1 VIENPKTKLSFTRK
15 LSCNLFTNKIEDI
28 AKIVMIDNGLNKND
42 VMSACSLIELK
53 QIENR
58 NKLN

>member
-1 VIENPKTKLSFTRK
+1 
-15 LSCNLFTNKIEDI
+15 
-28 AKIVMIDNGLNKND
+28 MIDNGLNKND

-58 NKLN
+58 NKLNQSKVNVMYYKNKVDVKKEN